1 MKRLF
6 ILAIVSMLVTFSY
19 SQVYQFK
26 SDSIAIV
33 KFDSFSKSLNPSLK
47 VSNHVIS
54 IDCSTGYLTI
64 SGKDV
69 NIKMKVIAPIPEEMS
84 DDGSKTKSVFLSTGR
99 SSEGAVMSV
108 SVSPKSS
115 DQLALLIDLSSQL
128 KSGVIIAKVFKPS
141 KNDLKSYNEFYNNF
155 YKGFKLY

>member
-33 KFDSFSKSLNPSLK
+33 KFDSSSRPSNPSLK

-64 SGKDV
+64 SGKEV
-69 NIKMKVIAPIPEEMS
+69 NIKMKVAAPIPEEMS
-84 DDGSKTKSVFLSTGR
+84 DDGSKTKSVFLSTGGN
-99 SSEGAVMSV
+99 EGAVMSV

-115 DQLALLIDLSSQL
+115 DQLALFIDLSSQL
-128 KSGVIIAKVFKPS
+128 KSGVIIAKAFKPS

>member
-33 KFDSFSKSLNPSLK
+33 KFDSSNKSLNPSLRA
-47 VSNHVIS
+47 SNHVIS

-64 SGKDV
+64 SG
-69 NIKMKVIAPIPEEMS
+69 
-84 DDGSKTKSVFLSTGR
+84 
-99 SSEGAVMSV
+99 
-108 SVSPKSS
+108 
-115 DQLALLIDLSSQL
+115 QL
-128 KSGVIIAKVFKPS
+128 KSGVLIAKAFKPS
-141 KNDLKSYNEFYNNF
+141 KSDLKSYNEFYNNF
-155 YKGFKLY
+155 YKGLKLY